1 MDLSTPIEQIP
12 RIGPSFQKKLK
23 KLGIRTVKDLIFH
36 FPHRYEDFSNLT
48 EIAKAKL
55 GEKVCIRGK
64 ILAIENTKT
73 WKKRMIL
80 TEAIVKDETG
90 AMKVIWFNQPYLINV
105 LKEGDFVSLAGKV
118 AFGRKSKRDLPEI
131 YLQSPT
137 FEKILPEKELLHTG
151 RIVPIYPETE
161 GLSSKW
167 LRMMI
172 RPLLKKLKDKIEEFL
187 PEEVLKKYK
196 LLPIKKAIWQVHFPD
211 SLKLAK
217 KAKERFSFE
226 ELFLLQLRVLKEKLK
241 LKSKRAN
248 SIPFNLELVKKFINS
263 LPFELTKAQK
273 KAAFQ
278 ILKDLEKE
286 RPMNRLLQG
295 DVGSGKTVVAIL
307 AALEVAKAG
316 YQVALMAPTEILAK
330 QHLKTFSEFLK
341 NFEIKIGLLTS
352 SDCRIL
358 NQKISEKKLLEKIR
372 EGEVKILI
380 GTHSLIQDKVK
391 FKNLALVILD
401 EQHRFGVEQR
411 SKLVQQSEIYNL
423 QSPIKIPHLLSMTAT
438 PIPRTLAL
446 TIYGDLDLSIIDQL
460 PKGRKKVI
468 TKAIDPSQRERAYK
482 FIRKEV
488 KKGRQVFVICPR
500 IEPVSNDQLT
510 ENKQLISWAEVKAVK
525 EEYEKL
531 SKEVFPDLKIGMLH
545 GKMKP
550 DEKEKVMKDFK
561 EGKIDILVSTSVV
574 EVGIDVPNATIMMVE
589 GAERFGLAQLHQF
602 RGRVGRGNYQSYCFL
617 FTESPSKKTAQR
629 LQAIMECQD
638 GFKLAEKDLEIR
650 GPGEIFG
657 QKQWGIPDLAMASLS
672 DIFLVEKTRKAAKE
686 ILEKDWQLKKYP
698 ALRKKLEEFEKE
710 VHLE

>member
-1 MDLSTPIEQIP
+1 
-12 RIGPSFQKKLK
+12 
-23 KLGIRTVKDLIFH
+23 
-36 FPHRYEDFSNLT
+36 
-48 EIAKAKL
+48 
-55 GEKVCIRGK
+55 
-64 ILAIENTKT
+64 
-73 WKKRMIL
+73 
-80 TEAIVKDETG
+80 
-90 AMKVIWFNQPYLINV
+90 
-105 LKEGDFVSLAGKV
+105 LKE
-118 AFGRKSKRDLPEI
+118 
-131 YLQSPT
+131 
-137 FEKILPEKELLHTG
+137 
-151 RIVPIYPETE
+151 
-161 GLSSKW
+161 
-167 LRMMI
+167 
-172 RPLLKKLKDKIEEFL
+172 LKDKIEEVI
-187 PEEVLKKYK
+187 PEEILKKYK

-211 SLKLAK
+211 SLNLAN

-241 LKSKRAN
+241 LKSKKAI
-248 SIPFNLELVKKFINS
+248 SIPFNLELVKKFIDS
-263 LPFELTKAQK
+263 LPFELTEAQK
-273 KAAFQ
+273 KAAYQ

-341 NFEIKIGLLTS
+341 NFEIEIGLLTS
-352 SDCRIL
+352 GECRIS
-358 NQKISEKKLLEKIR
+358 NKKVKEKEILERVK
-372 EGEVKILI
+372 EGKVKILI
-380 GTHSLIQDKVK
+380 GTHSLIQNRVE

-411 SKLVQQSEIYNL
+411 ARLVQKSAIRNQKSTISNL
-423 QSPIKIPHLLSMTAT
+423 QSTIKIPHLLSMTAT

-468 TKAIDPSQRERAYK
+468 TKAISPSEREKAYR

-488 KKGRQVFVICPR
+488 EKGRQVFVICPR
-500 IEPVSNDQLT
+500 IEPTESAKYEEKTSNLQTSEFKL
-510 ENKQLISWAEVKAVK
+510 LSWAEVKAVK
-525 EEYEKL
+525 DEYQKL
-531 SKEVFPDLKIGMLH
+531 SKDVFPDLRVEMLH
-545 GKMKP
+545 GRMKTE
-550 DEKEKVMKDFK
+550 EKEKIMKDFK
-561 EGKIDILVSTSVV
+561 NGKIDILVSTSVV

-602 RGRVGRGNYQSYCFL
+602 RGRVGRGKYQSYCFL
-617 FTESPSKKTAQR
+617 FTESPSKKTAKR

-657 QKQWGIPDLAMASLS
+657 QKQWGIPDLAMASLK
-672 DIFLVEKTRKAAKE
+672 DIFLVEKTRNAAKE
-686 ILEKDWQLKKYP
+686 ILEKDWQLKNYP
-698 ALRKKLEEFEKE
+698 ALKRKLEEFEKE